1 MIKFKSDLRKQLK
14 DERIDEVIK
23 AKLNEL
29 EFDLSNPKFI
39 LNDKYIKNKNVLFF
53 DLPVVGRINWD
64 YYIEKIMFAPNEI
77 DAVKNGIFDI
87 NNNNNYVNVKNISV
101 KNLLKEIIKEEGR
114 EGLPHEKENI
124 RQKLYDIK
132 NNLKKINIDL
142 SKFGMKNRNTLKLIK
157 LIYQFENSENINLIL
172 LLKNASLENVDNSS
186 LDLYNQHGEKISKF
200 KYEIMKELDVNFI
213 FNSKAKIGDIIHK
226 WTLIIEDLKK
236 YLINSLF
243 WNTTNEFDRISSF
256 IKDIYNKIDLNLNT
270 DYEHNIFETMYFN
283 IIKNENVGREKDIL
297 SIQEKMLEE
306 IKTKKNIPDEIYIK
320 KYKEI
325 LENIILKE
333 NIKSYVEKNLEV
345 VTQLVLMQEIITD
358 YDKNYIKSIVKYI
371 DPLLQIINDGTT
383 CNHDNGLSLTFIISC
398 LQEILISK
406 DTKEKYVAHYFKSDA
421 KPRTLFSILKN
432 QEKFEEIY
440 KILWIKKINVKFYTN
455 LGLYNELK
463 QFSELENIIDK
474 IILKILSLNNLN
486 DINITNKLITD
497 LIQTSLVNN
506 DIAFESANKFA
517 DLLNKKTNYKL
528 CIRTPNAL
536 NFFKIIY
543 DNSIY
548 FKLIDN
554 ISKYINKTIK
564 ESIAE
569 VTYSIPLE
577 YNNDK
582 FLLIIRIKNN
592 YKIID
597 FTYFVKVQDDK
608 VNERL
613 IKLGLNKFIDD
624 NIIQERIL
632 QHI

>member
-87 NNNNNYVNVKNISV
+87 NNNNNNNYVNVKNISV

-186 LDLYNQHGEKISKF
+186 LDLYTQHGEKISKF

-236 YLINSLF
+236 YIINSLF

-325 LENIILKE
+325 LE
-333 NIKSYVEKNLEV
+333 
-345 VTQLVLMQEIITD
+345 
-358 YDKNYIKSIVKYI
+358 I
-371 DPLLQIINDGTT
+371 D
-383 CNHDNGLSLTFIISC
+383 
-398 LQEILISK
+398 E
-406 DTKEKYVAHYFKSDA
+406 
-421 KPRTLFSILKN
+421 LKN
-432 QEKFEEIY
+432 
-440 KILWIKKINVKFYTN
+440 
-455 LGLYNELK
+455 NE
-463 QFSELENIIDK
+463 
-474 IILKILSLNNLN
+474 
-486 DINITNKLITD
+486 
-497 LIQTSLVNN
+497 
-506 DIAFESANKFA
+506 
-517 DLLNKKTNYKL
+517 
-528 CIRTPNAL
+528 
-536 NFFKIIY
+536 
-543 DNSIY
+543 
-548 FKLIDN
+548 
-554 ISKYINKTIK
+554 
-564 ESIAE
+564 
-569 VTYSIPLE
+569 
-577 YNNDK
+577 
-582 FLLIIRIKNN
+582 
-592 YKIID
+592 
-597 FTYFVKVQDDK
+597 
-608 VNERL
+608 
-613 IKLGLNKFIDD
+613 
-624 NIIQERIL
+624 
-632 QHI
+632 